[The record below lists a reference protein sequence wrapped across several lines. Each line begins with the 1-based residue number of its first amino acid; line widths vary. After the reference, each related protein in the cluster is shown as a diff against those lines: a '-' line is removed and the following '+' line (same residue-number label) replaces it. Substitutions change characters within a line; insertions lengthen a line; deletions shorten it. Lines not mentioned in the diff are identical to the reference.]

1 MFACLAGLN
10 PNMNVNCMEV
20 GGLSMKDSPQPQ
32 SRLSQWT
39 HPNSMENLSGS
50 SSPMEPGLSKH
61 GTDLI
66 LLSIS
71 IDSDYTEYR
80 FNSVCVCLFPSL
92 FFSGAI
98 SAGPNLG
105 APGKPSLDDSY
116 NPYNLM
122 QGTDSPASPLVTPD
136 SWGQSKNANDKMSNG
151 TNISWPPGQ

>member
-71 IDSDYTEYR
+71 IDVGYTEYR
-80 FNSVCVCLFPSL
+80 FNTVYVFVFSPLCFSQVPSL
-92 FFSGAI
+92 QVQTSV
-98 SAGPNLG
+98 LQV
-105 APGKPSLDDSY
+105 
-116 NPYNLM
+116 NPVWM
-122 QGTDSPASPLVTPD
+122 TP
-136 SWGQSKNANDKMSNG
+136 
-151 TNISWPPGQ
+151 TTHIT